1 VDKLIQEIDQIITK
15 APNQTYYS
23 EVELESLILELSKD
37 NRFDIFKN
45 HCHRLGTS
53 GYCFNNPTEFPNQIL
68 RRAKETS
75 SQNVINEIQD
85 YFAASGVKIEFGL
98 LLYSIHLDNEFTF
111 SNGVRLI
118 KTSSLTDSNLITFLN
133 KEKISTGGTDTALL
147 VVDYVTP
154 KKYYSSILPVSKDT
168 ADWSHVDYKTELTK
182 KLDDTRLILSLSRNP
197 SYGIPVVGR
206 FDIIPDKLHFLNN
219 GVRYS
224 PYSEPR
230 TGFGP
235 EIIGIEIQKAE
246 DLLEKFENLS
256 INDKDRIRIALK
268 RLNDSKID
276 SNWANK
282 SINLRICFE
291 NLFNGSSE
299 LGTAQ
304 TISERAPTYTNFSKT
319 RARKVYGFL
328 STAVHSGIPPEHE
341 TINERDLIIEIHKT
355 IIQFIENG
363 GYPVWP
369 EMKKKWKLEKL
380 IDCIKNVFN

>member
-1 VDKLIQEIDQIITK
+1 MDKLIQEIDQIISK
-15 APNQTYYS
+15 APVQTYYGKT
-23 EVELESLILELSKD
+23 ELESLILELSKD
-37 NRFDIFKN
+37 NRFDIFQN

-53 GYCFNNPTEFPNQIL
+53 GHCFNNPTEFPNQIL

-75 SQNVINEIQD
+75 SQNAMNEIQNYLD
-85 YFAASGVKIEFGL
+85 SSHVKMECGL

-118 KTSSLTDSNLITFLN
+118 KTSSLIDSNLVAFLN
-133 KEKISTGGTDTALL
+133 KEKISTGGTNTALL

-154 KKYYSSILPVSKDT
+154 KKFYSSISSEERAT
-168 ADWSHVDYKTELTK
+168 DWSHVELKTELTK

-197 SYGIPVVGR
+197 SYGIPVVGA
-206 FDIIPDKLHFLNN
+206 FDIVPDNLQFLNN
-219 GVRYS
+219 GVTYG

-235 EIIGIEIQKAE
+235 EIIGFEIQKADE
-246 DLLEKFENLS
+246 LLKKFENLS
-256 INDKDRIRIALK
+256 IDDKERIRIALK

-282 SINLRICFE
+282 SINLRICLE
-291 NLFNGSSE
+291 NLFYGDSE
-299 LGTAQ
+299 FGIAQ
-304 TISERAPTYTNFSKT
+304 TISERAPTYTDFSKT

-328 STAVHSGIPPEHE
+328 STAVHTGIPPEHE
-341 TINERDLIIEIHKT
+341 TINERDITSEIHKT

-363 GYPVWP
+363 RYPVWP
-369 EMKKKWKLEKL
+369 EIKKKSKLEKL
-380 IDCIKNVFN
+380 IDCLKEMLS